1 MNKSFFTSELKEC
14 LNRNSKPGFAFG
26 DMMEKLFS
34 DQKSDEKLLPVVGT
48 QGMGKS
54 TLINAI
60 IGEDILPN
68 NADETTCVPVE
79 VAYGEEEYAEVYFR
93 DSNENVRIN
102 TRKELNSYVDNN
114 ENPGNNKG
122 VEHIRLYR
130 NSPILKSGLII
141 VDLPGVGSVTTA
153 NEDTTRRYI
162 ENVRC
167 AIFVIPTVPTI
178 RRTESLFIRA
188 AWSQFNNAIFVEND
202 FGETEIEKRDS
213 VEHNT
218 KILSQIAEQFSLN
231 FEKPILVINA
241 YEALTGKLHGQE
253 SKVSASGIKKLLDK
267 IASLSTEWNANL
279 ASALHTRV
287 KDIIVSALAE
297 AKRKLNE
304 AQTSEEKSQEERKAA
319 YERQKSEIETILQTI
334 DDIEEWMQQERLG
347 IRNEISNEISKSCGS
362 IRAEITNIINNGVVD
377 GDNLSHAFKEIQTR
391 EIEDFSSRAIDILTN
406 FSLSAQEKLI
416 DLAEE
421 IEVQEGLKY
430 DSVDF
435 KSKEKLKWEKG
446 ANYLFKAGGAAGA
459 ALGAKAMAVAILGSN
474 PAGWAVLAVG
484 AVIYGIASLF
494 GFGIKKSVMERRK
507 KEAKSHIYPKID
519 EIESNLKDAMFSK
532 INETI
537 DTLESKLEEIRRNK
551 KTEIRELRKELRNPI
566 KSDEIPA
573 LEADITLLSE
583 ALKVCINV

>member
-421 IEVQEGLKY
+421 IEVQEELNYKAINV
-430 DSVDF
+430 DSE
-435 KSKEKLKWEKG
+435 EKLKWEKG
-446 ANYLFKAGGAAGA
+446 VKTLFNLGGAGA
-459 ALGAKAMAVAILGSN
+459 AALVLASN
-474 PAGWAVLAVG
+474 PAGWPVFVAG
-484 AVIYGIASLF
+484 AVIMGIASLL